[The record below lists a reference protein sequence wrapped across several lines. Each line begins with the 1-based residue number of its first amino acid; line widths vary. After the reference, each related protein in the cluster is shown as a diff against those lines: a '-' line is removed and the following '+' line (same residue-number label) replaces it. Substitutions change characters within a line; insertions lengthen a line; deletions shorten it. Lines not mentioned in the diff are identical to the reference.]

1 MVQFGDIEPFLAE
14 NTDMGPSSRPRLL
27 AILTSPEKLIHVKLE
42 LASVVDW
49 GEVFVKA
56 TYNLEGDGPL
66 AFTCYEEVQKV
77 VAAVRVG
84 HTPNTEAVIRAI
96 STHTST
102 QQRLR
107 AYAKSC
113 VQGALQ
119 YFKNQLESSLEVP
132 LLAFKAVQIFNP
144 HKLATLKPDVS
155 HVNSLRV
162 IPAFEDSELERLKAK
177 LPTYIAKADGIS
189 SDLSALEWWKL
200 NSMDLPSWSIGLKK
214 VLAMQPSLAAAE
226 RVFSLLS
233 RGFGDLQE
241 NSLTDYIE
249 ASIMLRFN
257 HQQQDL

>member
-1 MVQFGDIEPFLAE
+1 M
-14 NTDMGPSSRPRLL
+14 
-27 AILTSPEKLIHVKLE
+27 
-42 LASVVDW
+42 
-49 GEVFVKA
+49 KA

-84 HTPNTEAVIRAI
+84 HTPNTEGVIRVI
-96 STHTST
+96 STQTST

-113 VQGALQ
+113 VQGALE
-119 YFKNQLESSLEVP
+119 YFEHQLESSLKVP
-132 LLAFKAVQIFNP
+132 LSAFKAAQILNP
-144 HKLATLKPDVS
+144 HKLATLNSDVS

-162 IPAFEDSELERLKAK
+162 IPAFEDSELERLKAE

-200 NSMDLPSWSIGLKK
+200 NSMNLPSWSIGLKK
-214 VLAMQPSLAAAE
+214 VVAMQPSSAAAE

-233 RGFGDLQE
+233 TGFGDLQE
-241 NSLTDYIE
+241 NSVSDYIK

-257 HQQQDL
+257 HKQQDL